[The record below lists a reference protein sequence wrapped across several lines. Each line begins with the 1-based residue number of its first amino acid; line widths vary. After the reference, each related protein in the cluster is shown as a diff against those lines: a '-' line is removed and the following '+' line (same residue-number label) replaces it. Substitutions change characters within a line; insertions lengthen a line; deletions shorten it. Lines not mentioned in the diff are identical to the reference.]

1 MSNKKNKLAHNFVD
15 RKSTA
20 RDMEHNSENENANE
34 IDEPG
39 VMGLENKAN
48 SEEKSVSAEH
58 DCTSGA
64 GAESGHTKDASLEPD
79 LASGAGAESGRAK
92 DASLEFDLASGVGAK
107 HSRATTNQQSDE
119 EQDIPPE
126 DAPIKLN
133 REQARKVALAEKTL
147 GYTFKGKRVLVSA
160 ITHPSANEGKSVKYS
175 YERLEFLGD
184 SILGAVVAYES
195 FHKFSYLDEGGLTRI
210 KVALVS
216 GTHLSDVAKRLNFED
231 FIIFGSS
238 ETGTGKRGLHSALEN
253 VYEALVAALY
263 LDGGLP
269 AAYNFIE
276 KSLLPY
282 MDISLAAE
290 PENPKSALQER
301 LQEDGITPTYKLLA
315 TQGPPHDRT
324 FVAQV
329 YAGDTGLAKGR
340 GRTKKEAES
349 QAAKTAL
356 ERLGEFFA
364 RLKPGANKKLKG
376 KVEAEEKPS
385 LRVRKKSDEQ
395 ANECLSK

>member
-1 MSNKKNKLAHNFVD
+1 M
-15 RKSTA
+15 
-20 RDMEHNSENENANE
+20 
-34 IDEPG
+34 
-39 VMGLENKAN
+39 ENKETETVEEEQV
-48 SEEKSVSAEH
+48 EEKIE
-58 DCTSGA
+58 T
-64 GAESGHTKDASLEPD
+64 
-79 LASGAGAESGRAK
+79 AK
-92 DASLEFDLASGVGAK
+92 DNEVLNKDGELGKEKKDKETDGD
-107 HSRATTNQQSDE
+107 T
-119 EQDIPPE
+119 DIQEVPPE

-133 REQARKVALAEKTL
+133 KEQAQKVALAEKTL

-216 GTHLSDVAKRLNFED
+216 GTHLAEVAKKLNFED

-238 ETGTGKRGLHSALEN
+238 ERGTGKRGLHSALEN
-253 VYEALVAALY
+253 VYEALIAALY
-263 LDGGLP
+263 LDGGIE
-269 AAYNFIE
+269 AVYTFIE

-282 MDISLAAE
+282 MDISLAKV
-290 PENPKSALQER
+290 PENPKSELQER

-349 QAAKTAL
+349 QAAKSAL

-364 RLKPGANKKLKG
+364 RFRPNPKQGKKPALQGE
-376 KVEAEEKPS
+376 VQEAP
-385 LRVRKKSDEQ
+385 KKSR
-395 ANECLSK
+395 SRGKKK

>member
-1 MSNKKNKLAHNFVD
+1 M
-15 RKSTA
+15 KSS
-20 RDMEHNSENENANE
+20 DVEE
-34 IDEPG
+34 IDEDSFVDECDNFAEELCDSEDRG
-39 VMGLENKAN
+39 DNQDGALDEGRNENLGK
-48 SEEKSVSAEH
+48 
-58 DCTSGA
+58 
-64 GAESGHTKDASLEPD
+64 
-79 LASGAGAESGRAK
+79 
-92 DASLEFDLASGVGAK
+92 
-107 HSRATTNQQSDE
+107 NQDRDQGQSQGENHIEAQDE
-119 EQDIPPE
+119 DKNENQVDDQDEVPQEVPPE

-133 REQARKVALAEKTL
+133 REQAKKVALAEKTL

-160 ITHPSANEGKSVKYS
+160 ITHPSANEGKSIKYS

-184 SILGAVVAYES
+184 SILGAIVAYES

-216 GTHLSDVAKRLNFED
+216 GTHLAEVAKRLNFED

-238 ETGTGKRGLHSALEN
+238 ERGTGKRGLHSALEN
-253 VYEALVAALY
+253 VYEALIAALY
-263 LDGGLP
+263 LDGGID
-269 AAYNFIE
+269 AVYTFIE

-282 MDISLAAE
+282 MDISLANE

-329 YAGDTGLAKGR
+329 YAGDTGLAKGS

-349 QAAKTAL
+349 QAAKSAL

-364 RLKPGANKKLKG
+364 RLKPSANRALKG
-376 KVEAEEKPS
+376 EVEKSEKRAS
-385 LRVRKKSDEQ
+385 KKKARSADDVGVGR
-395 ANECLSK
+395 NSECI